1 MNECM
6 HAEST
11 MYCILQQL
19 SPVHGKITH
28 QLRIPHDPR
37 APRALLFSPSRHTLL
52 TPITEEPD
60 HRYHHG
66 HIISHAKCHGPTRQ
80 DDKDLEIT

>member
-19 SPVHGKITH
+19 SPVHEKITH
-28 QLRIPHDPR
+28 HLRIPHDPR

-52 TPITEEPD
+52 TPITE
-60 HRYHHG
+60 
-66 HIISHAKCHGPTRQ
+66 
-80 DDKDLEIT
+80 